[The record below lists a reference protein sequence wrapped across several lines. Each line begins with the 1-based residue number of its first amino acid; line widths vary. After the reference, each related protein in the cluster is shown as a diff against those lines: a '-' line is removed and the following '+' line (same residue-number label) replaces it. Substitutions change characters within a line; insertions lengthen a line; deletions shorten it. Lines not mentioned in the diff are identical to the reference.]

1 MCSLYV
7 VKRVNLANTIVSFKP
22 QVDIRASSSFELI
35 HLVVLGPI
43 TLECNKFHYF
53 VIFLDD
59 HLYDMV
65 FFNESTI

>member
-22 QVDIRASSSFELI
+22 QVDIRASSPFELI

-43 TLECNKFHYF
+43 NYP
-53 VIFLDD
+53 
-59 HLYDMV
+59 
-65 FFNESTI
+65 